1 MELTLVRA
9 TNRRF
14 QMWVPLL
21 LAFGFILVA
30 AVPLAAGGG
39 DQPVGASMFV
49 SRTQASPGDNV
60 TFWIW
65 VNPLKEKARNL
76 IVTESNLDGFAV
88 VSSEAPGSCLQT
100 QLTWVCVQD
109 GLRPFVIAVHVV
121 VGSGT
126 DGKDLVNEAR
136 VQVWDKGEHH
146 DDEESHGADPISV
159 SAAVRVVA
167 ARMVEEAKIG
177 VQLSSTRADVVPDS
191 LQNYRV
197 DVTNRGNSTANH
209 VSVVVSVPESI
220 TLVSASRWPTVQD
233 GRLTWILDSVPV
245 GLMALLFNAT
255 VPSSNRVD
263 HVELGV
269 AATYQASNGGV
280 VRVETKPSSF
290 SLLPLPSGPRVWPLQ
305 VGMVLAVLAF
315 VGRSLF
321 LPQGPI
327 GSARSRGPGA
337 EEVFL
342 LHRSGILLKHFSS
355 DPTRDMDS
363 DILGGMLAAVRMFV
377 EDSMHPSAG
386 PLQEIRFRGG
396 SIVFVTGKNA
406 AVAALNARGN
416 HTLFTRRAV
425 GILRDFERRNGDA
438 LTNFD
443 GVAGRLDGVDALLG
457 RIAS

>member
-1 MELTLVRA
+1 MDTVPAGAVRRSVGGEVPMELTLVRA

-14 QMWVPLL
+14 PLWIPLL
-21 LAFGFILVA
+21 LAFAFVLVA
-30 AVPLAAGGG
+30 SVPLAAGDGER
-39 DQPVGASMFV
+39 PVAASMFV

-65 VNPLKEKARNL
+65 VNPLKEQARNL
-76 IVTESNLDGFAV
+76 IVTESNLTGFAV

-109 GLRPFVIAVHVV
+109 QLRPFAIGVHVV

-136 VQVWDKGEHH
+136 VQVWAKGEHH
-146 DDEESHGADPISV
+146 DDEEHRAADPISV
-159 SAAVRVVA
+159 RAAVHIVA
-167 ARMVEEAKIG
+167 APTVEEPRID
-177 VQLSSTRADVVPDS
+177 VQLNSSRADVVPDT

-209 VSVVVSVPESI
+209 VSVVVSVPEAI
-220 TLVSASRWPTVQD
+220 TVVSASRWPTVED
-233 GRLTWILDSVPV
+233 GRLV
-245 GLMALLFNAT
+245 
-255 VPSSNRVD
+255 RVD
-263 HVELGV
+263 
-269 AATYQASNGGV
+269 TN
-280 VRVETKPSSF
+280 PSSF
-290 SLLPLPSGPRVWPLQ
+290 SVLPLPSGPRVWPLQ
-305 VGMVLAVLAF
+305 AGMVLAVLAF

-327 GSARSRGPGA
+327 GSARKRAPGA

-355 DPTRDMDS
+355 DPTRGIDS

-416 HTLFTRRAV
+416 HTLFTRRAR

-443 GVAGRLDGVDALLG
+443 GVAGRLDGVDLLLG
-457 RIAS
+457 RIAT

>member
-1 MELTLVRA
+1 
-9 TNRRF
+9 
-14 QMWVPLL
+14 MWIPLL
-21 LAFGFILVA
+21 LAFGFVLVA
-30 AVPLAAGGG
+30 AVPFAAGGG
-39 DQPVGASMFV
+39 DQPVVASMLV

-65 VNPLKEKARNL
+65 ITPLKEKARNL

-100 QLTWVCVQD
+100 QLTWVCIRD
-109 GLRPFVIAVHVV
+109 ELRPFAIAVHVV

-136 VQVWDKGEHH
+136 VQVWDKGEH

-159 SAAVRVVA
+159 SAAVHVVA
-167 ARMVEEAKIG
+167 APKVEEPLIDL
-177 VQLSSTRADVVPDS
+177 QLSSTRANVVPDS

-197 DVTNRGNSTANH
+197 DVTNRGNSTANQ

-220 TLVSASRWPTVQD
+220 ALVSASRWPTVQD

-245 GLMALLFNAT
+245 GSMALLFNAT
-255 VPSSNRVD
+255 VPSSNRAD

-269 AATYQASNGGV
+269 AATYQAANGGV

-290 SLLPLPSGPRVWPLQ
+290 SVLPLPSGPRVWPLQ

-327 GSARSRGPGA
+327 GSARSRDPGA

-386 PLQEIRFRGG
+386 PLQEIRFHGG
-396 SIVFVTGKNA
+396 SIVFVTGRNA

-416 HTLFTRRAV
+416 HVLFTRRARGV
-425 GILRDFERRNGDA
+425 LREFERRNRDA

>member
-1 MELTLVRA
+1 MELTIVRA

-14 QMWVPLL
+14 QMWIPLL
-21 LAFGFILVA
+21 LAFGFVLVA
-30 AVPLAAGGG
+30 AVPFAAGGG
-39 DQPVGASMFV
+39 DQPVVASMLV

-65 VNPLKEKARNL
+65 ITPLKEKARNL

-100 QLTWVCVQD
+100 QLTWVCIRD
-109 GLRPFVIAVHVV
+109 ELRPFAIAVHVV

-136 VQVWDKGEHH
+136 VQVWDKGEH

-159 SAAVRVVA
+159 SAAVHVVA
-167 ARMVEEAKIG
+167 APKVEEPLIDL
-177 VQLSSTRADVVPDS
+177 QLSSTRVNVVPDS

-197 DVTNRGNSTANH
+197 DVTNRGNSTANQ

-220 TLVSASRWPTVQD
+220 ALVSASRWPTVQD

-245 GLMALLFNAT
+245 GSMALLFNAT
-255 VPSSNRVD
+255 VPSSNRAD

-269 AATYQASNGGV
+269 AATYQAANGGV

-290 SLLPLPSGPRVWPLQ
+290 SVLPLPSGPRVWPLQ

-386 PLQEIRFRGG
+386 PLQEIRFHGG
-396 SIVFVTGKNA
+396 SIVFVTGRNA

-416 HTLFTRRAV
+416 HVLFTRRARGV
-425 GILRDFERRNGDA
+425 LREFERRNRDA